1 MAHAAGAGAKSGV
14 DFLKTQ
20 RTNSDANCLQI
31 SSNHLSH
38 ERMIG
43 FNLVCRT
50 LVHTALGFQ
59 PFPAKPM
66 YRFGAWIALVICQ
79 LPCTALRTI
88 QNNLDQACP
97 VEAAPTHGDAQCL
110 TVSANS
116 KMCFEMGFTER
127 EPECVPTRFVDIVHF
142 FTGDDIIQYVPG
154 MSPGAEAT
162 EVYFNQK
169 VCRSDLCHAHIC
181 RGIDVTNEFFGSV
194 FPYVFAQQSNE
205 RVRVN

>member
-1 MAHAAGAGAKSGV
+1 
-14 DFLKTQ
+14 
-20 RTNSDANCLQI
+20 
-31 SSNHLSH
+31 
-38 ERMIG
+38 
-43 FNLVCRT
+43 
-50 LVHTALGFQ
+50 
-59 PFPAKPM
+59 M

-169 VCRSDLCHAHIC
+169 VCRSDLCHAHTC

-194 FPYVFAQQSNE
+194 FPYVFAQQSND

>member
-1 MAHAAGAGAKSGV
+1 MQIVFKY
-14 DFLKTQ
+14 
-20 RTNSDANCLQI
+20 I

-97 VEAAPTHGDAQCL
+97 VEAAPTHGDAQTQKCVL
-110 TVSANS
+110 KWVSQNASLNACPQGLLILFIFLQGTILYNMYQGCHQGRRQQ
-116 KMCFEMGFTER
+116 KFTSIK
-127 EPECVPTRFVDIVHF
+127 RFV
-142 FTGDDIIQYVPG
+142 
-154 MSPGAEAT
+154 
-162 EVYFNQK
+162 EV
-169 VCRSDLCHAHIC
+169 IC
-181 RGIDVTNEFFGSV
+181 AMPIFVGG
-194 FPYVFAQQSNE
+194 
-205 RVRVN
+205 

>member
-1 MAHAAGAGAKSGV
+1 M
-14 DFLKTQ
+14 KTQ

-31 SSNHLSH
+31 SFNHLSH

-97 VEAAPTHGDAQCL
+97 VEATPTHGDAQCL

-116 KMCFEMGFTER
+116 KICFEMGLTER
-127 EPECVPTRFVDIVHF
+127 EPECVPTRFVDIFSF
-142 FTGDDIIQYVPG
+142 FCRGTILYNIQYV
-154 MSPGAEAT
+154 S
-162 EVYFNQK
+162 
-169 VCRSDLCHAHIC
+169 IC
-181 RGIDVTNEFFGSV
+181 TRDVTRAGGNSIRRFV
-194 FPYVFAQQSNE
+194 L
-205 RVRVN
+205 